1 MNHTLILLL
10 STSLGLS
17 NRPMPEAMSWGV
29 PVVLVGDL
37 LRCRTIGPVPAHQW
51 HA

>member
-1 MNHTLILLL
+1 MNHALILLL

-17 NRPMPEAMSWGV
+17 NRTMPEGMSWGV
-29 PVVLVGDL
+29 LVMLLGDL